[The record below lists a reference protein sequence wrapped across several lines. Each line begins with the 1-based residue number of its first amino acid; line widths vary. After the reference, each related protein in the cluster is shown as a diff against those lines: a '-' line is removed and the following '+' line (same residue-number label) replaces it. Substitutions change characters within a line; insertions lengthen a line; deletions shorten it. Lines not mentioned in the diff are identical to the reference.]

1 MISISIYILPDKFD
15 TILPSVPNSNPRRI
29 VTIYI
34 RIRRYRITSCRTSA
48 PAASCLPPAHEVA
61 GALAPRSP
69 QHALPCNRSL
79 LLGHSPAWSSPK
91 KIELPPLPSLA
102 KSVRQG
108 PPPPRISPQTEH
120 PPSSLISM
128 SSLLLHSLWFS
139 HTLNRSGRTY
149 PPVDM
154 ARMPPSV
161 WD

>member
-1 MISISIYILPDKFD
+1 VISISIYILPDKFD

-61 GALAPRSP
+61 GALAPKSP

-91 KIELPPLPSLA
+91 KIEPPPLPSLA